1 MWFCSIHSSKAAS
14 RAVVA
19 QPPTCSLYRE
29 LDKWTKVTNGT
40 ATIPSAGFVAL
51 TQLL

>member
-1 MWFCSIHSSKAAS
+1 MGFCSAHSSKAAS

-29 LDKWTKVTNGT
+29 LDKVTNGT
-40 ATIPSAGFVAL
+40 ATSPSAGFVAL
-51 TQLL
+51 TQLF